1 MTVSTSKQP
10 TTAAPTQ
17 RFSVLSRV
25 VDPQWSA
32 LYKIAGAAAVISAV
46 LIPIQ
51 VLVFIV
57 WPPPSSVAGWFELL
71 QTSPLVGLIDLDL
84 LLVIDNLL
92 LVPIYLALYF
102 VLRRTSESTMLLVA
116 VLGLLVSAM
125 IVASNPAFGM
135 LILSNRYA
143 AGASAGV
150 WSMALGAGQ
159 VLLASWE
166 GTAFQVAYFLGAAV
180 GIAIG
185 IVMLRSGLFS
195 RLTAYMAI
203 LGNAVAFGYYLPAI
217 GIYLSVFS
225 VLFLE
230 IWYILVACSLFQLG
244 SGAGKEPK

>member
-10 TTAAPTQ
+10 TTAVPTQ
-17 RFSVLSRV
+17 RFPVLSRV
-25 VDPQWSA
+25 VDSQWSA

-57 WPPPSSVAGWFELL
+57 WPPPSSVVGWFELL

-166 GTAFQVAYFLGAAV
+166 GTAFQVAYFLGATV
-180 GIAIG
+180 GIAVG